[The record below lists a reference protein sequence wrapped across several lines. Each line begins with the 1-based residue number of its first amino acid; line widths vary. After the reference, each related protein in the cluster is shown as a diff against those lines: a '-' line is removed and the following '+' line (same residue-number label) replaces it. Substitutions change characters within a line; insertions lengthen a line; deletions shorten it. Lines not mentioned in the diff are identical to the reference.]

1 MSSPSQAITP
11 ALVTQK
17 AVQRLPRWALLLFC
31 VAYVLPGLFGRDPWK
46 SVDIASF
53 GHMWG
58 LAQGH
63 TSWLHPN
70 VGGVLPSGGGILPYW
85 LGGAFIAAFSPWVE
99 PALSARVPFALLL
112 AAVLTLTWYAT
123 YHLARTKAAQP
134 LPLAFGGEALP
145 ADYARAVADGALLA
159 LIASLGLL
167 QLGHETTPEL
177 LQLTGSALFLYGMAA
192 AATRPGLS
200 RAAILSCLPIMAASG
215 SPTVAVELSMA
226 GVLICALSKDRAMRA
241 HLPWV
246 AGSGL
251 LAAALATAL
260 SGAGLSGWAM
270 RLEQWPGLGPTLSL
284 FTWFT
289 WPVLPLAA
297 LTTWHWRRQV
307 VRRHIA
313 VPLFSAL
320 VGFGACIAMGANDRA
335 LLQALPA
342 LAVLAAFALPILQRS
357 LGSAIDWF
365 SVFFFTTAA
374 LLIWLTYGAMYTGVP
389 AKMASNVAKLVPGYS
404 PHFSWLALALSAAG
418 TVLWLALV
426 RWRTARQAAVDDPA
440 VAATGPGPQLP
451 PAGQPHQAHGAFGP
465 LHCRAQRIDRL
476 VDRAGILWQLQGG
489 WPDAAGVRAQELL
502 RADHQPASS
511 PSRAGGPGLAPRDTR
526 KSTDPQ
532 LRVGHDLPPRA
543 LSASW
548 RYQPPSHPRCGH
560 GQDEDRALA
569 LLAGDPKLAAMAL
582 HHVLD
587 DGQPQARAARL
598 ARTAAVH
605 AVKAFGQARNVLW
618 GDADAAVAHTELAA
632 TIGQGG
638 PAHIDGRAV
647 RGVAHGVGHQIAHGT
662 EPLAFDPGDFGL
674 LSRLI
679 HAEAHGMAL
688 SRQAAAVAFK
698 ALHQVTHPDPTV

>member
-1 MSSPSQAITP
+1 
-11 ALVTQK
+11 
-17 AVQRLPRWALLLFC
+17 
-31 VAYVLPGLFGRDPWK
+31 
-46 SVDIASF
+46 
-53 GHMWG
+53 
-58 LAQGH
+58 
-63 TSWLHPN
+63 
-70 VGGVLPSGGGILPYW
+70 
-85 LGGAFIAAFSPWVE
+85 
-99 PALSARVPFALLL
+99 LSARVPFALLL

-426 RWRTARQAAVDDPA
+426 RWRTARQAHALWKSLVLPA
-440 VAATGPGPQLP
+440 GGVALCWLLLMTLLLP
-451 PAGQPHQAHGAFGP
+451 P
-465 LHCRAQRIDRL
+465 
-476 VDRAGILWQLQGG
+476 
-489 WPDAAGVRAQELL
+489 
-502 RADHQPASS
+502 
-511 PSRAGGPGLAPRDTR
+511 
-526 KSTDPQ
+526 
-532 LRVGHDLPPRA
+532 
-543 LSASW
+543 
-548 RYQPPSHPRCGH
+548 
-560 GQDEDRALA
+560 
-569 LLAGDPKLAAMAL
+569 
-582 HHVLD
+582 LD
-587 DGQPQARAARL
+587 QARSYRLLVNRIKHTVPSGRCIAAPN
-598 ARTAAVH
+598 AST
-605 AVKAFGQARNVLW
+605 
-618 GDADAAVAHTELAA
+618 
-632 TIGQGG
+632 
-638 PAHIDGRAV
+638 
-647 RGVAHGVGHQIAHGT
+647 
-662 EPLAFDPGDFGL
+662 GL
-674 LSRLI
+674 LTALEYFGNYKVDGLTPPESVPKSCSVLI
-679 HAEAHGMAL
+679 ISLPA
-688 SRQAAAVAFK
+688 RQAAPEVPGWRR
-698 ALHQVTHPDPTV
+698 VTRENQRTHNSESVTIYRREP